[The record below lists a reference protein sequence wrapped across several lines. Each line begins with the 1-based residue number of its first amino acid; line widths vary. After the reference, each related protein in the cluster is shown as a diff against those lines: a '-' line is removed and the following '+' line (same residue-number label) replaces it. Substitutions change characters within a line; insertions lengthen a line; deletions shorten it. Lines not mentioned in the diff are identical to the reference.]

1 MQILTLPLALSHR
14 HRFRRFL
21 FKSVVPATKQSL
33 NLTLRLAPPHQIS
46 IPKMFQ
52 NWALPCPVRFSSL
65 KSQVCACCS
74 PQLCLFFVKRISI
87 IYYPWTSSG
96 SISKQ
101 PRTGSVLVPTRCFLE
116 LELPKNRANK
126 LKRIVSNSDLFIAV
140 CFLPLLLLD
149 ILFR

>member
-1 MQILTLPLALSHR
+1 
-14 HRFRRFL
+14 
-21 FKSVVPATKQSL
+21 
-33 NLTLRLAPPHQIS
+33 
-46 IPKMFQ
+46 MFQ

-65 KSQVCACCS
+65 KSQLCACCS

-101 PRTGSVLVPTRCFLE
+101 PRTGSVLVPTRCFLV

-149 ILFR
+149 ILFRWLCMQFAKSAFTLLSPVRVCLLCHSDSSARCVISQFAFLRRN